1 MMVVVLFC
9 RELNP
14 MFEGCLQHD
23 AQELLRCILCYLQDA
38 EKEVLKLKE
47 SLPPAI
53 LPQSTKQIHPI
64 MQNFLTLGRGDK
76 SRLPKGDNSPV
87 LCTDKVNGDFSQN
100 SSSISNVNL
109 NKSDILE
116 QIDPSETAMTG
127 GGTEN
132 ISPVKNPECQIAD
145 EPIGSTEEK
154 EHCKKSN
161 NLNIKKQGKRKSP
174 KKRLENLS
182 GVLESACT
190 GNSDENGRQCEKE
203 VLVNNFKSECQKDN
217 QPSILTMLK
226 GSTSCKRLGMRGAVL
241 KTKENENSFEVDKS
255 GMFRA
260 SHLPCK
266 NDGIKINNTRNGG
279 KKGEQTDRDL
289 VLDVSTSSDQMEC
302 DSSGTDS
309 SKKTY
314 TRKLQ
319 NGQSGQ
325 PTIFSDQNGIPN
337 TNKSPV
343 KSCLLNVKNSQVKN
357 GLPFV
362 KLENCDHVCNS
373 PEKSVSAAFATKT
386 LSPLKLNSPKSN
398 MATSVMTKLDFYN
411 NKLQLQSKDIIKKK
425 DLVEK
430 LFMGTLMLRTTCM
443 ECECSRERIEEFH
456 DISVAVRK
464 EKKDE
469 SDDEDEDENKELGT
483 I

>member
-1 MMVVVLFC
+1 MMFVLLFC

-23 AQELLRCILCYLQDA
+23 AQELLRCILCFLQDA
-38 EKEVLKLKE
+38 EKEVLKLKQ

-53 LPQSTKQIHPI
+53 LPRSTKQIHPI
-64 MQNFLTLGRGDK
+64 MQNFLTFGRGDK
-76 SRLPKGDNSPV
+76 SRFPKGDNSPV
-87 LCTDKVNGDFSQN
+87 LCTDKVNEDFSQN
-100 SSSISNVNL
+100 SSSFSNVNL
-109 NKSDILE
+109 DQSDILE

-132 ISPVKNPECQIAD
+132 ISLVKDPECQIAD

-154 EHCKKSN
+154 EHCKKFN
-161 NLNIKKQGKRKSP
+161 NLSSKRQGKGKSA
-174 KKRLENLS
+174 KKTLENLS
-182 GVLESACT
+182 GVLEGAC
-190 GNSDENGRQCEKE
+190 NSDENGRQCEKE
-203 VLVNNFKSECQKDN
+203 DLVNNFKSECQKDN

-241 KTKENENSFEVDKS
+241 KTKENDHSIEVDIS
-255 GMFRA
+255 GMFRT

-266 NDGIKINNTRNGG
+266 NGGIKINNTRNGS
-279 KKGEQTDRDL
+279 KREETDGDL
-289 VLDVSTSSDQMEC
+289 VLDISTSSDEMEC
-302 DSSGTDS
+302 GSSSKGISGTDS
-309 SKKTY
+309 TKKTY

-319 NGQSGQ
+319 NEQPGQ

-337 TNKSPV
+337 MKKSPV
-343 KSCLLNVKNSQVKN
+343 KSCLLNVKNSPVKN

-362 KLENCDHVCNS
+362 KLENCDHICNS
-373 PEKSVSAAFATKT
+373 PKKSVSAAFAAKT
-386 LSPLKLNSPKSN
+386 LSQQSN
-398 MATSVMTKLDFYN
+398 RAISVMTKLDFCN

-425 DLVEK
+425 DFVEN

-456 DISVAVRK
+456 DISLAVRK

-469 SDDEDEDENKELGT
+469 SDDEDEDEELGT

>member
-1 MMVVVLFC
+1 MMFVLLFC

-53 LPQSTKQIHPI
+53 LPQFTKQIHPI
-64 MQNFLTLGRGDK
+64 MQNFLTFGRGDK
-76 SRLPKGDNSPV
+76 SRLPKGDNLPV
-87 LCTDKVNGDFSQN
+87 LCTEKMNEDFSQN
-100 SSSISNVNL
+100 SSFSNVNL

-161 NLNIKKQGKRKSP
+161 NLSIKRQGKRKSA

-182 GVLESACT
+182 GVLEGAC
-190 GNSDENGRQCEKE
+190 NSDENGRQCEKE

-241 KTKENENSFEVDKS
+241 KTKENENSYEVDKS
-255 GMFRA
+255 GMFRT

-266 NDGIKINNTRNGG
+266 NGGIIINNTRNGS
-279 KKGEQTDRDL
+279 KKGEQTDKDL

-302 DSSGTDS
+302 DSSSKGISGTDS
-309 SKKTY
+309 PKKTY
-314 TRKLQ
+314 TTKLQ
-319 NGQSGQ
+319 NEQSGQ
-325 PTIFSDQNGIPN
+325 PTIFSDHNEIPN

-343 KSCLLNVKNSQVKN
+343 KSGLLNVKNSPVKN

-373 PEKSVSAAFATKT
+373 PKKSVSAAFATKT
-386 LSPLKLNSPKSN
+386 LSPLKSNSPKSN
-398 MATSVMTKLDFYN
+398 MAASVMTKLDFSN
-411 NKLQLQSKDIIKKK
+411 NKLQLQSKDIIIKK
-425 DLVEK
+425 DFVEK

-469 SDDEDEDENKELGT
+469 SDDEDEDEELGT